1 MKVVEFKFE
10 SGQKVSTPFGEGII
24 DDASCY
30 YGVIKYFIL
39 FPDKDT
45 TNIWVQ
51 EAQIQEVI

>member
-24 DDASCY
+24 DDCAHT
-30 YGVIKYFIL
+30 YGVNKYFIL
-39 FPDKDT
+39 FIEKESK
-45 TNIWVQ
+45 NMWLQ